1 MVMVR
6 EAKSIFMVTKNV
18 TVKCV
23 FQNPQESADEE
34 EEKEPEDSGNFFFS
48 NKRNLWEPGI
58 GRTTSLSKSVHFYI
72 EIPPS

>member
-6 EAKSIFMVTKNV
+6 EVKSIFMVIK

-34 EEKEPEDSGNFFFS
+34 EEKEPEDSGNF
-48 NKRNLWEPGI
+48 
-58 GRTTSLSKSVHFYI
+58 T
-72 EIPPS
+72 